1 MKPIRSGHVFK
12 LGDERGATV
21 VFVSL
26 AIAAMLSIVALAVD
40 VGMLYTARS
49 EAQRAADAAALA
61 GASAG
66 FLDSPGDEQ
75 LARTVAAQIGGEN
88 TVQDQPV
95 VIDPDEDVVV
105 DLVNERVTVTV
116 RRTAARGNPVLTW
129 FANVFG
135 VGQADVD
142 AVATAEAALATA
154 AVCVKPFTVPDAWA
168 DVDWDGVY
176 DGGEV
181 YDPPN
186 TGYGSGY
193 RNGMRNKIDMGPE
206 WWNDLDPAGTTYVK
220 DFGRPMSVKDGN
232 PNDATVPSWYFPWD
246 VPQQQGAP
254 ITGADRY
261 RWNIANCN
269 TNPVFIGQQYQVENG
284 NMKGPTRQGVE
295 DLVALD
301 PDAEWDVDADSVV
314 GSAYQPWKASPR
326 VVTIPLYDPTSP
338 VKPGKK
344 PIVFNNLTSFFIHGM
359 QGDYVVG
366 RFLFASGIILSGPG
380 PGPGGGG
387 NQAKTV
393 HLVQ

>member
-12 LGDERGATV
+12 LGDERGSTI

-26 AIAAMLSIVALAVD
+26 AIAALLSIVALAVD
-40 VGMLYTARS
+40 VGMLYTARG

-61 GASAG
+61 GAAAG
-66 FLDSPGDEQ
+66 FLDAPGDEQ
-75 LARTVAAQIGGEN
+75 AARNVAVQIGGQN
-88 TVQDQPV
+88 SVQDQPV
-95 VIDPDEDVVV
+95 VIDPDEDVEV

-116 RRTAARGNPVLTW
+116 RRTGARGNPIVTW

-135 VGQADVD
+135 VGQADVA

-168 DVDWDGVY
+168 DTDWDGEYEPPELY
-176 DGGEV
+176 DA
-181 YDPPN
+181 PN
-186 TGYGSGY
+186 TGYGSDY
-193 RNGMRNKIDMGPE
+193 RNSLRNKIDGTDAY
-206 WWNDLDPAGTTYVK
+206 WNDLDPAGTTYEK
-220 DFGRPMSVKDGN
+220 DFGRPLRLKPGDPSV
-232 PNDATVPSWYFPWD
+232 TIVSSWFFPWD

-269 TNPVFIGQQYQVENG
+269 TNPVFIGQPYQVENG
-284 NMKGPTRQGVE
+284 NMEGPTRQGVL
-295 DLVALD
+295 DLIAKD
-301 PDAEWDVDADSVV
+301 DDAEWDVDADSVV

-326 VVTIPLYDPTSP
+326 VFTIPLFDPTDP
-338 VKPGKK
+338 VEPGKK
-344 PIVFNNLTSFFIHGM
+344 PVVFNNMTSFFLEGVY
-359 QGDYVVG
+359 QGDVMG

>member
-1 MKPIRSGHVFK
+1 
-12 LGDERGATV
+12 
-21 VFVSL
+21 
-26 AIAAMLSIVALAVD
+26 
-40 VGMLYTARS
+40 
-49 EAQRAADAAALA
+49 
-61 GASAG
+61 
-66 FLDSPGDEQ
+66 
-75 LARTVAAQIGGEN
+75 
-88 TVQDQPV
+88 
-95 VIDPDEDVVV
+95 
-105 DLVNERVTVTV
+105 
-116 RRTAARGNPVLTW
+116 
-129 FANVFG
+129 
-135 VGQADVD
+135 
-142 AVATAEAALATA
+142 
-154 AVCVKPFTVPDAWA
+154 
-168 DVDWDGVY
+168 
-176 DGGEV
+176 
-181 YDPPN
+181 
-186 TGYGSGY
+186 
-193 RNGMRNKIDMGPE
+193 MRNKIDMGPE

>member
-1 MKPIRSGHVFK
+1 
-12 LGDERGATV
+12 
-21 VFVSL
+21 
-26 AIAAMLSIVALAVD
+26 
-40 VGMLYTARS
+40 
-49 EAQRAADAAALA
+49 
-61 GASAG
+61 
-66 FLDSPGDEQ
+66 
-75 LARTVAAQIGGEN
+75 
-88 TVQDQPV
+88 
-95 VIDPDEDVVV
+95 
-105 DLVNERVTVTV
+105 
-116 RRTAARGNPVLTW
+116 
-129 FANVFG
+129 
-135 VGQADVD
+135 
-142 AVATAEAALATA
+142 
-154 AVCVKPFTVPDAWA
+154 
-168 DVDWDGVY
+168 
-176 DGGEV
+176 
-181 YDPPN
+181 
-186 TGYGSGY
+186 
-193 RNGMRNKIDMGPE
+193 
-206 WWNDLDPAGTTYVK
+206 
-220 DFGRPMSVKDGN
+220 
-232 PNDATVPSWYFPWD
+232 